1 MLQGMNRFLLAAL
14 ALWAPVCAM
23 AADDPKV
30 AQLEQ
35 DVRDLQRQV
44 LAQSQQLNELRMRLS
59 QQPASQV
66 RLPSSP
72 AATTNTD
79 LWLDAS
85 RWQRLRVGMS
95 ELEVISLL
103 GPPTSMRTTDG
114 QRVLLYAME
123 IGASGFLSGRVNMR
137 DRVVLEVQSP
147 VLR

>member
-1 MLQGMNRFLLAAL
+1 MLWEMSRILLAAL
-14 ALWAPVCAM
+14 ALCAPVIAM

-44 LAQSQQLNELRMRLS
+44 LAQSQQLNELRMRLA
-59 QQPASQV
+59 QQPQAQL

-72 AATTNTD
+72 AAATNTD

-85 RWQRLRVGMS
+85 RWQRVRSGMS
-95 ELEVISLL
+95 ELEVIGLL

-114 QRVLLYAME
+114 GRVLLYAME
-123 IGASGFLSGRVNMR
+123 IGASGFLSGRVTLR